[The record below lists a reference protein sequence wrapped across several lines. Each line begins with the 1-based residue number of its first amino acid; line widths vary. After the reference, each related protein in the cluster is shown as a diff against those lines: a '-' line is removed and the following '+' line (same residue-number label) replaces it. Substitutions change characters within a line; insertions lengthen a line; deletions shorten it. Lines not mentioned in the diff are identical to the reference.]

1 MEINRVGIV
10 GFGVMGIGIAQL
22 CARKNLDVIVCETEE
37 SLLKKGL
44 DKIRGRIKNPADREK
59 IVSNI
64 STTCELNSFG
74 ACDFVI
80 EAVTENLALKKDI
93 FKRLDGICPVH
104 TIFATNTSVLPVV
117 EMAKATQRPEKVVG
131 THFLTPPQVNPL
143 LEIVKTV
150 LADEATLATTI
161 EFGRFLGKEVIVSN
175 DYPGFIVN
183 RILTPILLNAIRL
196 LEQDIGTKEDIETA
210 VKVGLGLP
218 MGPFA
223 LMDLIGLDTI
233 KKGTDAMFAEL
244 NDPQY
249 ASPVLMNRMVSAGL
263 LGEKSGQGFY
273 TYPERGKEKPDA
285 KNP

>member
-64 STTCELNSFG
+64 STTCELNSFD

>member
-64 STTCELNSFG
+64 STTCELNSFV

-196 LEQDIGTKEDIETA
+196 LEQNIGTKEDIETA